1 MNARVLALFAARESS
16 DREVAYQAFVELMA
30 LAEQQ
35 VSWSYEV
42 WDQMVGDLSHKDGR
56 KRAFAAQLLARLA
69 LSDPENRMQRDFPA
83 LGAVLRDE
91 KTVTA
96 RHALQSIWRVGLAG
110 DDRRAQVLDALE
122 KRFRECSSEKNVS
135 LVRSDTIES
144 LGQLFRAVGDP
155 SIEARAEA
163 LMASETDE
171 KARKKQRAGWRSATT
186 GRLLPGDA
194 GSDPAKGS

>member
-1 MNARVLALFAARESS
+1 MNARVRALFAARESS

-42 WDQMVGDLSHKDGR
+42 WDQMVGDLSHKDGH

-69 LSDPENRMQRDFPA
+69 LSDPENRMQRDFAA

-122 KRFRECSSEKNVS
+122 KRFRECSSEKNAS

-171 KARKKQRAGWRSATT
+171 RARKKQRASWRSAT
-186 GRLLPGDA
+186 RPQ
-194 GSDPAKGS
+194 